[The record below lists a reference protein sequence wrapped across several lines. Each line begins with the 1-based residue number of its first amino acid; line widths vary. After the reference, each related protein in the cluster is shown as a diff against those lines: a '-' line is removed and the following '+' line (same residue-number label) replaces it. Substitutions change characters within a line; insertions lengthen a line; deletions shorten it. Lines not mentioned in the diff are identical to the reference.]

1 VYLYRRRYQVPPHEL
16 APPTMLAPAPIAD
29 ASCSPSP
36 LVVFPM
42 GAQLWEI
49 AADHLDRLPGKSL
62 IDRFVH
68 E

>member
-1 VYLYRRRYQVPPHEL
+1 VYLAKIL
-16 APPTMLAPAPIAD
+16 APPPNAD
-29 ASCSPSP
+29 APCALSP
-36 LVVFPM
+36 LVVFPIR
-42 GAQLWEI
+42 AQIWEI